1 MKQLNLK
8 LRGLRIHLLSYAIF
22 VIVMSFTGY
31 RLEKHYEAQSTQ
43 DLNIQIASYNQVFQN
58 KLRQLENL
66 LYSFDAYFQSSM
78 NISAKSFY
86 KVAQYQLQGIEIEVG
101 LEQYVL
107 FKQDQIEEIQK
118 QQIQQGQFDFRL
130 YLPNELKDNLLGVV
144 RAAPV
149 SDYGHII
156 GEVIAL
162 NESELKKL
170 SLEHGVVALN
180 WPQNN
185 NQWSLVLI
193 QKIGGKVHS
202 ALGLRLI
209 LSSLLENIYH
219 NLYIE
224 TGEHI
229 RILNQ
234 GDVIFS
240 TDWKNAFELDYIEPS
255 VITPSHF
262 FSHELTIELY
272 NPEILTP
279 AIIPVRLCVII
290 SLVVVSWICGALI
303 LFQIFTLKGR
313 NKEINRI
320 VIQRTASLI
329 DSNRELKK
337 ESLLKSQALKKQI
350 KSENQYKKLFVNSHE
365 GLFVLDEDTR
375 INTCNPAFISL
386 LLNPS
391 SDNKN
396 FIFSDF
402 IYSEEQIINWQKDV
416 ENKINHQEF
425 EWLAKKQNGKSI
437 WVRQSG
443 NWVENEGVSSYEGRL
458 VDITQVK
465 LFNEQ
470 LKYRAQYDSLTNLLN
485 RQAFLELIDKLR
497 FNTQSSFVLLYID
510 LDRFKLI
517 NDTLGHI
524 AGDKVLI
531 EFSSRMQN
539 MLGSFADIA
548 RLGGDEF
555 AVLIRQN
562 HLSDNLICLL
572 VNILEEIRKPFKYK
586 QHCLSVSGSIGVRKF
601 TSPCVDY
608 DAKKLIHDADIA
620 MYEAK
625 QQGKNDYYIFSSKL
639 SQQINRRLQIETL
652 LHDLIPDS
660 ELSIN
665 LQPLYCKQ
673 GLRLIGFEAL
683 LRWDSK
689 ELGRISPEEF
699 IPIAEEC
706 GKMSILGLWV
716 FDCALKFMEKLGD
729 KSHNLFI
736 NINVSPLQLQQNSFM
751 DWLTKRVNQSNLN
764 RRQIRIELTESA
776 MIAKEEVLIAQLN
789 DIHNLGIGI
798 YIDDFGTGYSSLSRI
813 KNLPI
818 DGIKIDCSFIENIE
832 TDNGALQLVKAICAI
847 AESFNLSITVEG
859 VETQAQLNVLK
870 SLYCHKY
877 QGYFFSK
884 PLTEKQMVICIDH
897 EIKNI
902 TKIA

>member
-8 LRGLRIHLLSYAIF
+8 LKGFRIHLFIYAIF
-22 VIVMSFTGY
+22 VVVMSFIGL
-31 RLEKHYEAQSTQ
+31 RLEQHYKAQSEQ
-43 DLNIQIASYNQVFQN
+43 DLNIQISSYNQVFQN
-58 KLRQLENL
+58 KLRQIENL
-66 LYSFDAYFQSSM
+66 LYSFDAYFQSSE
-78 NISAKSFY
+78 NISSKSFY
-86 KVAQYQLQGIEIEVG
+86 KVAQSQLQGIEIEVG

-107 FKQDQIEEIQK
+107 FKSEQIEEIQI
-118 QQIQQGQFDFRL
+118 QQIELGQFDFRL
-130 YLPNELKDNLLGVV
+130 YLPAQLEDNLLGVV
-144 RAAPV
+144 NAAPV
-149 SDYGHII
+149 SDYGHNI
-156 GEVIAL
+156 GQVIAL
-162 NESELKKL
+162 NESVLNKL

-180 WPQNN
+180 WPENN

-193 QKIGGKVHS
+193 QKVAGKVHS
-202 ALGLRLI
+202 ALGLRLA
-209 LSSLLENIYH
+209 LSSLLENLYH
-219 NLYIE
+219 NLYAE

-229 RILNQ
+229 RLINR
-234 GDVIFS
+234 GEVIYT
-240 TDWKNAFELDYIEPS
+240 TDWKDAFKLDSIEAS
-255 VITPSHF
+255 LITPSHF
-262 FSHELTIELY
+262 FSHELTFELY
-272 NPEILTP
+272 NPESLNPPTVPI
-279 AIIPVRLCVII
+279 RFCVII

-313 NKEINRI
+313 NKKINRI
-320 VIQRTASLI
+320 VVQRTASLV

-337 ESLLKSQALKKQI
+337 ESLLKTQALKKQI

-365 GLFVLDEDTR
+365 GLFILDCNENIKTF
-375 INTCNPAFISL
+375 NPAFTSL
-386 LLNPS
+386 LLNNDF
-391 SDNKN
+391 DNN
-396 FIFSDF
+396 NLVFSNF
-402 IYSEEQIINWQKDV
+402 IYSQDQIIQWQEDV
-416 ENKINHQEF
+416 ENKVNHQEF
-425 EWLAKKQNGKSI
+425 EWLAKKQNGNSI

-443 NWVENEGVSSYEGRL
+443 NWVKNDDIWSYEGRL

-470 LKYRAQYDSLTNLLN
+470 LKYRAQHDSLTNLLN
-485 RQAFLELIDKLR
+485 RQTFLELLDKLR
-497 FNTQSSFVLLYID
+497 FNSKSKFILLYID

-517 NDTLGHI
+517 NDTLGHV

-531 EFSSRMQN
+531 EFAARMQTL
-539 MLGSFADIA
+539 LGSFSDIA

-562 HLSDNLICLL
+562 HLSDNLIGLL
-572 VNILEEIRKPFKYK
+572 VNILAEIRKPFNYNE
-586 QHCLSVSGSIGVRKF
+586 HSLTVSGSIGVRKF
-601 TSPCVDY
+601 TSPCIDY

-652 LHDLIPDS
+652 LHDLIPDL

-665 LQPLYCKQ
+665 LQPLYCKL
-673 GLRLIGFEAL
+673 GLNLIGFEAL
-683 LRWDSK
+683 LRWDSL
-689 ELGRISPEEF
+689 ELGRVSPEEF

-716 FDCALKFMEKLGD
+716 FDRALKFMESLGD
-729 KSHNLFI
+729 KSQDLFI

-751 DWLTKRVNQSNLN
+751 TWLTDRVNQSPLK
-764 RRQIRIELTESA
+764 RRQIRVELTESA
-776 MIAKEEVLIAQLN
+776 MIAKEEVLIAQL
-789 DIHNLGIGI
+789 DEIHKLGIGI

-818 DGIKIDCSFIENIE
+818 DGIKIDRSFIDNID

-847 AESFNLSITVEG
+847 AESFHLSVTVEG
-859 VETQAQLNVLK
+859 VETQAQLAVLK
-870 SLYCHKY
+870 KMYCHQF

-884 PLTEKQMVICIDH
+884 PLTEKQTIICI
-897 EIKNI
+897 ENGIKNI